1 MTKQGMCVCYTKK
14 HNLTQLKE
22 VTEEHKKEILEKYYD
37 PHHKKFEEEVE
48 KILKQNKKCL
58 IIDCHSFPSNA
69 LPYELYK
76 DFKGT
81 IVPLKYYKKEKRV
94 QSIMIELN
102 RKLYMNEEI
111 GDKIENFKKLK
122 IDLNYLFNNIRI

>member
-1 MTKQGMCVCYTKK
+1 M
-14 HNLTQLKE
+14 
-22 VTEEHKKEILEKYYD
+22 
-37 PHHKKFEEEVE
+37 
-48 KILKQNKKCL
+48 
-58 IIDCHSFPSNA
+58 
-69 LPYELYK
+69 
-76 DFKGT
+76 
-81 IVPLKYYKKEKRV
+81 PLKYYKKEKRV